1 MHGGGFTNETER
13 SVKNCARFYGPF
25 CDEPDLGAIL
35 ELSAGNPPFGLLPR
49 APLSPIER
57 A

>member
-1 MHGGGFTNETER
+1 MHRGGFTNETER
-13 SVKNCARFYGPF
+13 SIKNCARFYGLLR
-25 CDEPDLGAIL
+25 DDPDLGAIL
-35 ELSAGNPPFGLLPR
+35 GLSAGNPPYGLPPR